1 MKTLRK
7 LLLLLTVILVY
18 ACIGLI
24 LGYPLL
30 TTSDKEASAIG
41 EVIMWAYAAL
51 GVWVIITAI
60 NVWHDDSV

>member
-24 LGYPLL
+24 LRYPLM
-30 TTSDKEASAIG
+30 TSSDKEASTIG
-41 EVIMWAYAAL
+41 EVIMWTYVAL

>member
-30 TTSDKEASAIG
+30 VTNDREISTIG

-51 GVWVIITAI
+51 GVWIIITAI

>member
-24 LGYPLL
+24 LGYPLM
-30 TTSDKEASAIG
+30 TTSDKEVSAIG